1 MNRINSRLFIE
12 LERISELE
20 KQIHTCNVLQTHTK
34 KCSREI
40 VVKEKQSKI
49 YGILEEENRT
59 VENKLLRI
67 FQNL

>member
-1 MNRINSRLFIE
+1 MYYRHI
-12 LERISELE
+12 
-20 KQIHTCNVLQTHTK
+20 QK

-59 VENKLLRI
+59 VENKPLRI